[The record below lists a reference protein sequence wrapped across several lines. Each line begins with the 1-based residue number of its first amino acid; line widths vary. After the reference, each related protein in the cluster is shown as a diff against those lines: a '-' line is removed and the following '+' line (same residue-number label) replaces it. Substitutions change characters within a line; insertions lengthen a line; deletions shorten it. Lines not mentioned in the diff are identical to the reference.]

1 MITSF
6 DDFFKN
12 FEVNNNIGCLTE
24 STVCTDERLKMSV
37 HVNPDEC
44 RRGDEYFKVYNSHSY
59 KKAEKVARIK
69 FKEPLYIDHNNEDG
83 KENWCLKSRD
93 RKKLIRFLSS
103 KNNDNPSMTNWQVA
117 IILFNQSLGKRLI
130 RVNKK
135 SKSNKIS
142 EYPEKLPT
150 ELKMPDYSRLRVK

>member
-1 MITSF
+1 MITSS

-12 FEVNNNIGCLTE
+12 FEVSNIGCLTE
-24 STVCTDERLKMSV
+24 LTVGSDERLKLSV

-69 FKEPLYIDHNNEDG
+69 FKEPLYIDHDNEDG

-103 KNNDNPSMTNWQVA
+103 KNDDNPSMTNWQVA
-117 IILFNQSLGKRLI
+117 ITLFNQSLGKRLI
-130 RVNKK
+130 RVKKK
-135 SKSNKIS
+135 SKSNKS
-142 EYPEKLPT
+142 PEYPEKLST
-150 ELKMPDYSRLRVK
+150 DLKMPDYSRLCVK